1 MVHVCFEIW
10 YNVITFVVLF
20 TAAAD
25 EHAVSSRGQ
34 KLKSSSHSAIAK
46 GDFVQ
51 YYLEFR
57 IFMSKAFS
65 FFIGTSSISGCCFKP
80 VCFLSWYNV
89 ITFWL

>member
-1 MVHVCFEIW
+1 MCLKRTGPILHAVLPVINAVFVVHVCFKIW

-34 KLKSSSHSAIAK
+34 KLKSSRHSAITK

-51 YYLEFR
+51 YCLE
-57 IFMSKAFS
+57 
-65 FFIGTSSISGCCFKP
+65 
-80 VCFLSWYNV
+80 L
-89 ITFWL
+89 